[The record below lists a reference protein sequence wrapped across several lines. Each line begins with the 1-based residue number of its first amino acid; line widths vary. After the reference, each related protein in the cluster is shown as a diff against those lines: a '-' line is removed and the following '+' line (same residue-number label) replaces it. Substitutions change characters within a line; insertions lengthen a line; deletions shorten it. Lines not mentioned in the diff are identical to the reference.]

1 MKLTE
6 IGEFGLIKVIEAVA
20 AQAEKGKGVIKG
32 IGDDVA
38 IIRSAPGKVLLATT
52 DLLLEDIH
60 FTLAHTNP
68 LALGKKALGV
78 NLSDIAACGGRP
90 TAFLVSLALPAEQEV
105 AFVKALYQGMLEQA
119 AEFGVSLVG
128 GDTSRGEKLMI
139 SIALLGEAEEGEVVY
154 RHGAKHG
161 DGIFV
166 TGTLGDSAL
175 GLEQLRRGE
184 KEGYPVQQH
193 LNPSPRVREGEAIAR
208 EGLATAMIDISDGLV
223 ADLGHILEA
232 SRAGAQIQLAQIPL
246 SEEYCNQIGTYQSD
260 RYRLALTGGEDYEL
274 LFTARPEK
282 EEAVGNVAQEL
293 GTPITL
299 IGEIIEAS
307 AGLKIMDADGK
318 ELSIQQK
325 GHDHFHT

>member
-1 MKLTE
+1 MKLRE
-6 IGEFGLIKVIEAVA
+6 IGEFGLIQLIEGVV
-20 AQAEKGKGVIKG
+20 AQAEKGEGVVKG

-38 IIRSAPGKVLLATT
+38 LIQSSPGKVLLATT

-68 LALGKKALGV
+68 LALGKKALAV

-90 TAFLVSLALPAEQEV
+90 LAFLVSLALPAEQEV
-105 AFVKALYQGMLEQA
+105 DFAKALYKGMMEQA
-119 AEFGVSLVG
+119 RQFSCSLIG

-139 SIALLGEAEEGEVVY
+139 SITLIGEAEEGKVVF
-154 RHGAKHG
+154 RHGAKEG
-161 DGIFV
+161 DLVFV
-166 TGTLGDSAL
+166 TGTVGDSAL

-184 KEGYPVQQH
+184 KAGSFIERLLDPV
-193 LNPSPRVREGEAIAR
+193 PRVREGREIAR
-208 EGLATAMIDISDGLV
+208 QGLATAMIDISDGLV

-246 SEEYCNQIGTYQSD
+246 SEQYRNKIEEYQSD
-260 RYRLALTGGEDYEL
+260 PYSFALIGGEDYEL

-282 EEAVGNVAQEL
+282 KEGVVNVAQAL

-299 IGEIIEAS
+299 IGEITEAS
-307 AGLKIMDADGK
+307 AGLKIIGADGK
-318 ELSIQQK
+318 ELPIGQK
-325 GHDHFHT
+325 GHDHFKT